1 MSQEPDPA
9 AVGENVHL
17 DQLISFDSREH
28 DGAYVVT
35 VSGEVDMATT
45 PHLRSYLN
53 RQLEKTQSLLVIDLR
68 GITFLASSGLAALVE
83 TLEAAR
89 ERNVRLRLVCDSR
102 EVVRPLE
109 ATGLTELFD
118 IHSDPTEALE
128 SVDGH

>member
-1 MSQEPDPA
+1 MSQEPEPS

-17 DQLISFDSREH
+17 DQLISLDSHEH
-28 DGAYVVT
+28 NGAFLVT

-53 RQLEKTQSLLVIDLR
+53 RQLEKAQTLLVIDLR
-68 GITFLASSGLAALVE
+68 GITFLASSGIAALVE

-89 ERNVRLRLVCDSR
+89 ERGVRLRLVCDSR

-118 IHSDPTEALE
+118 IHTDPTAALE
-128 SVDGH
+128 TT